1 MEDFS
6 EMSDHCIF
14 LILLLLLIQ
23 ALVRIENFL
32 ILSILN
38 AFISGFRYVDHIIT
52 RKGDKESPLFWWH
65 ITVCL
70 EECSIGE
77 GVGDESWDL
86 FLFKSANLRRIL
98 GLLDSLPLHLS
109 LSVDVQQHSGNV
121 SCGNIV
127 QA

>member
-1 MEDFS
+1 M
-6 EMSDHCIF
+6 
-14 LILLLLLIQ
+14 LLLLIQ
-23 ALVRIENFL
+23 ALVHMENFL

-38 AFISGFRYVDHIIT
+38 ALISGSRYIGHFIT
-52 RKGDKESPLFWWH
+52 RKGDIESPLFWWH
-65 ITVCL
+65 IKVCL
-70 EECSIGE
+70 EECTIFE

-86 FLFKSANLRRIL
+86 FLFKNGNLRRIL

-121 SCGNIV
+121 SGGNTV